1 MPDGRL
7 RSRRWR
13 PVVAAAVAG
22 PVLGLLGGIFMPGK
36 LEESAIPIDNP
47 FGRTGMAGTVAAVVA
62 FTGLGLWFIS
72 MLAAVLSLVLRF
84 PASRGTERQQLRW
97 VAAGATGAVAGPVV
111 GIAGVVVTYFAVIC
125 LPLGVAVAVLRYRL
139 WDLDR
144 LVSRTVTS
152 AAVTAVVL
160 IGYLLVL
167 PAATTPPAPWRSSP
181 PAYATRSTWAPCP
194 PSCWGWS
201 TRPCNPPTPGCG

>member
-1 MPDGRL
+1 
-7 RSRRWR
+7 
-13 PVVAAAVAG
+13 
-22 PVLGLLGGIFMPGK
+22 
-36 LEESAIPIDNP
+36 
-47 FGRTGMAGTVAAVVA
+47 
-62 FTGLGLWFIS
+62 
-72 MLAAVLSLVLRF
+72 
-84 PASRGTERQQLRW
+84 
-97 VAAGATGAVAGPVV
+97 
-111 GIAGVVVTYFAVIC
+111 
-125 LPLGVAVAVLRYRL
+125 VLRYRL

-152 AAVTAVVL
+152 AAVTAVAL